1 MKETPMKT
9 IQATVLTP
17 PPARA
22 VLERKLLD
30 TLSEAALAVSAK
42 YDFADGTP
50 TFVDDVDD
58 VYESRAGRAG
68 PH

>member
-1 MKETPMKT
+1 MKT

-17 PPARA
+17 SPAWA

-50 TFVDDVDD
+50 TFVDDVC
-58 VYESRAGRAG
+58 ESRAGRAG